1 MAGKREAPQQR
12 TARGE
17 SRRQSARATNR
28 YEEPPRARQTYYE
41 DDYSQTR
48 RNSRGGSDRGDAY
61 SSSEYDGTR
70 RPSGRGGGGKP
81 PKGGRGHKK
90 RRMPGWQ
97 KAIIIILAVLIVLMS
112 FAVAAVMLVN
122 GKLDRIKRIDM
133 GNETQTSENFD
144 QDAEGDDT
152 VTDDQ
157 LQFADT
163 KVDPDSDVVN
173 FMLIGRD
180 TGTMG
185 DEVRT
190 EERGRSDSMMVVSL
204 NRKTKQISIVSLMRD
219 CYVKI
224 PGYKNNKLNA
234 AFSFGG
240 YELMDQTVEENFGI
254 HIDHNVG
261 INFDG
266 FQLVVD
272 KLDGIDVTLTAGEAE
287 YMALWGFPDM
297 VEGVNHLNGEQ
308 ALAYARSRYV
318 GTGKEA
324 NDFGRTYRQRVVVT
338 QVFKEL
344 MSRPI
349 NEIMNILNDVMGCVE
364 TDITSN
370 ADIMSYAYEVYN
382 YGIDDLQA
390 YRLPQDGEYQ
400 DETINKMAVLT
411 VDWDKAQQHLKD
423 WLYSDTPL
431 EVHNIDAAN

>member
-1 MAGKREAPQQR
+1 MAGKREAPRQPASGAKTRRPSSGTSAQR
-12 TARGE
+12 DERSRG
-17 SRRQSARATNR
+17 
-28 YEEPPRARQTYYE
+28 RQTYY
-41 DDYSQTR
+41 DDEYTAHR
-48 RNSRGGSDRGDAY
+48 RS
-61 SSSEYDGTR
+61 SSSEYSGSR
-70 RPSGRGGGGKP
+70 RASGAGGGGGGRP
-81 PKGGRGHKK
+81 PKGGRGKKK

-97 KAIIIILAVLIVLMS
+97 KAIIIVLVVLIVLMS
-112 FAVAAVMLVN
+112 AAVAAVVVVN
-122 GKLDRIKRIDM
+122 GKLNLIRRIDI
-133 GNETQTSENFD
+133 GNEAQTSENFD
-144 QDAEGDDT
+144 QDATGADT
-152 VTDDQ
+152 TTDDQ
-157 LQFADT
+157 LHFPTT

-190 EERGRSDSMMVVSL
+190 EDRGRSDSMMVVSL

-234 AFSFGG
+234 AFNFGG

-266 FQLVVD
+266 FQMVVD
-272 KLDGIDVTLTAGEAE
+272 KLGGIDITLTQDEAD
-287 YMALWGFPDM
+287 YMELWGFAM
-297 VEGVNHLNGEQ
+297 EEGVNHMNGEE

-349 NEIMNILNDVMGCVE
+349 TQIMDILNSVMECVE

-370 ADIMSYAYEVYN
+370 ADIMAYAYEVYN

-431 EVHNIDAAN
+431 EAHDVDAAN